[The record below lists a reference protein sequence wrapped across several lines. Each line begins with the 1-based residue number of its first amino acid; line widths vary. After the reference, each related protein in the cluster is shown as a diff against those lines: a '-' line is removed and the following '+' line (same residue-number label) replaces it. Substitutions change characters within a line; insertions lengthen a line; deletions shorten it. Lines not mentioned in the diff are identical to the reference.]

1 MLLRIKCFFVLLL
14 LMILDIAPIPIV
26 GIIAMYILL
35 TRPLWF
41 KDLVAR
47 LYAK

>member
-1 MLLRIKCFFVLLL
+1 
-14 LMILDIAPIPIV
+14 MILDTAPIPIV
-26 GIIAMYILL
+26 GIIAMHILL